1 MSPELRSCIP
11 ITRMCNIWHVLPAVQ
26 RKTPVSIA
34 GLGLYLLKGEFSLYP
49 GPTSQIADR
58 GFVNKLCLKR
68 EKVSSV
74 KKVLTEKSLNI
85 LFNN

>member
-1 MSPELRSCIP
+1 
-11 ITRMCNIWHVLPAVQ
+11 MCNIWHVLQ
-26 RKTPVSIA
+26 RKTPVNIA
-34 GLGLYLLKGEFSLYP
+34 GLGLCLLKGEFSLYP